1 MFLSGRDQTREAH
14 GPWLRTPITDDPPI
28 GPALSDFHIGKR
40 PVVSSLRPLIYSQHS
55 TKEAGRHV
63 LGLEA
68 LHHLSSPPTPPGP
81 PASRRDFSFQ
91 LCLALELI
99 GN

>member
-1 MFLSGRDQTREAH
+1 MFLSGRDQTSEAH

-28 GPALSDFHIGKR
+28 GPALSDFPIGKC

-63 LGLEA
+63 LA
-68 LHHLSSPPTPPGP
+68 CIIFFPSPP
-81 PASRRDFSFQ
+81 
-91 LCLALELI
+91 LAPQPQ
-99 GN
+99 GGTFHSSSVSH